1 MKAEFI
7 TLISE
12 FTRRFSSTRRSAR
25 LARHLVVER
34 LDAWGIPPTSVP
46 SDIAAVIVGEL
57 AANAVTHGRGPDHD
71 FEVRLVLTAESIR
84 IEVADGRTGKRP
96 DTALRQ
102 PPADAESGRGLLMLE
117 ALAAR
122 WGVSDRDGR
131 PGKVVWAEVPRP
143 PVPAPADRARP

>member
-7 TLISE
+7 TPTSE
-12 FTRRFSSTRRSAR
+12 FIRRFSSTRRSAR

-46 SDIAAVIVGEL
+46 SDITAVIVGEL
-57 AANAVTHGRGPDHD
+57 AANAVTHGRVPGRD
-71 FEVRLVLTAESIR
+71 FELRLVLTAESIR
-84 IEVADGRTGKRP
+84 IEVADGCSEKRP

-122 WGVSDRDGR
+122 WGISDRDG

-143 PVPAPADRARP
+143 PVPAPADRAQA